1 MLEVLYGTSRHD
13 YQLKTIGIM
22 NASIKL
28 IAAIAAMNAAGF
40 TINAETLQP
49 VTSGYAVAIRDTQ
62 NSFGD
67 AGIANVL
74 KAVKAGK
81 ANAIGGWYDDQ
92 SGLYYYD
99 ATLVVNDLEK
109 AIQLGIEN
117 DQLAIF
123 DLNTMTE
130 IRIKDSIN
138 TAAA

>member
-1 MLEVLYGTSRHD
+1 
-13 YQLKTIGIM
+13 M
-22 NASIKL
+22 NTSIKL

-62 NSFGD
+62 NSFGN

-99 ATLVVNDLEK
+99 ATLVVNDREK

-138 TAAA
+138 ANVA

>member
-1 MLEVLYGTSRHD
+1 
-13 YQLKTIGIM
+13 M

-49 VTSGYAVAIRDTQ
+49 VTSSGYAVAIRDTQ
-62 NSFGD
+62 NSFGN

-117 DQLAIF
+117 EQLAIF

>member
-1 MLEVLYGTSRHD
+1 
-13 YQLKTIGIM
+13 M
-22 NASIKL
+22 NATIKT
-28 IAAIAAMNAAGF
+28 IAAIAAMNLAGF

-62 NSFGD
+62 NSFGES
-67 AGIANVL
+67 GIASVL
-74 KAVKAGK
+74 EAIKSGK

-99 ATLVVNDLEK
+99 ATVIVEDREK

-138 TAAA
+138 AKAA

>member
-1 MLEVLYGTSRHD
+1 
-13 YQLKTIGIM
+13 M
-22 NASIKL
+22 NATIKT

-49 VTSGYAVAIRDTQ
+49 VTSGYAVAIRETQ

-67 AGIANVL
+67 NGIASVL
-74 KAVKAGK
+74 EAVKAGK

-99 ATLVVNDLEK
+99 ATLVIEDRET
-109 AIQLGIEN
+109 AIQIGIEN

-123 DLNTMTE
+123 DLNTMQE

-138 TAAA
+138 VNVA